1 MKGTVLA
8 LFIIMNTRL
17 IEPGNRGEGNSDRSP
32 SFPASPPSSLV
43 RGSTVRHMQEE
54 DPDSSDEEVR
64 DSQSIEEEQPGMAPV
79 DLDIHER
86 NAMPRKSLWERLK
99 EMCSC
104 TGRRR

>member
-1 MKGTVLA
+1 MKGTALA

-17 IEPGNRGEGNSDRSP
+17 IESGNRGEGNSDNST
-32 SFPASPPSSLV
+32 SFPVSPLSSTV
-43 RGSTVRHMQEE
+43 RGSTIRHMQEE
-54 DPDSSDEEVR
+54 DTDSSDEEVR

-86 NAMPRKSLWERLK
+86 NELPRKSLWERLR